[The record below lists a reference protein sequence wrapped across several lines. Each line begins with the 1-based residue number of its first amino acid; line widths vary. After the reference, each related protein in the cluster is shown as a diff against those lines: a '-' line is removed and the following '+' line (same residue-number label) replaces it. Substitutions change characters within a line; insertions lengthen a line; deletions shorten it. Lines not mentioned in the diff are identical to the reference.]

1 MSACSSTEALPPDAH
16 AEIHAYIEG
25 LSPEWQPK
33 ALELSRIL
41 FGHLLNSTAKIWHRH
56 PVWFDGKNPLT
67 GFSLQ
72 KAGLR
77 WMFWSG
83 KSFDEP
89 DLIPGNGRF
98 KDASVFLQPDSILD
112 PVQTARWLDKAWNL
126 QWNYAEIVRNKGVLL
141 PLKGVG

>member
-1 MSACSSTEALPPDAH
+1 MEKPASSHSSDAVLEYVSNLPDEWSLVSKRLTEVIYAGLPQA
-16 AEIHAYIEG
+16 
-25 LSPEWQPK
+25 
-33 ALELSRIL
+33 
-41 FGHLLNSTAKIWHRH
+41 TAKVWHRH

-83 KSFDEP
+83 MSFDEP
-89 DLIPGNGRF
+89 DLIPGKGRF
-98 KDASVFLQPDSILD
+98 QDASVFLQPDSVLD